1 MVLTKAKCALKRTL
15 ADCYKQAATFLLRL
29 TIPFEK
35 N

>member
-1 MVLTKAKCALKRTL
+1 MKFSGLNPHRTQII
-15 ADCYKQAATFLLRL
+15 DRYKQAATFLLRL

>member
-1 MVLTKAKCALKRTL
+1 LKHCARANRHKAATR
-15 ADCYKQAATFLLRL
+15 YKQAATFLLRL